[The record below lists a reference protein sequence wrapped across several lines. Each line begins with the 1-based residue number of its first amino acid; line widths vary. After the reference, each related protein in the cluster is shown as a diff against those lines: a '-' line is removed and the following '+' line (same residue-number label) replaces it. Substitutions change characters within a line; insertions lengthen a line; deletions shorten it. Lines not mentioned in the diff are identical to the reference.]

1 MCWKADKR
9 EEDEDSVACWPVFN
23 TALQRHGFVSG
34 VLGYLRPASG
44 RDPGLAGLSMWAQV
58 ESVVSELSLGIPQG
72 KETTS
77 YRRLFFHR
85 TLSTCKQIILCLSG
99 LCWRDINS
107 LNFEVLLRITNTS
120 ERLFKTK
127 VMFLLYMELPI
138 LLRSQRPPGFS
149 GTLEFKYVLE
159 WHCENKI
166 PSWTPNFVGKE
177 SSIPCRKYFIRTFP
191 TTISSEIT

>member
-58 ESVVSELSLGIPQG
+58 ESVVSELSLGIPQR

-85 TLSTCKQIILCLSG
+85 TLSTCKQFILCLSG
-99 LCWRDINS
+99 LCCRDINS
-107 LNFEVLLRITNTS
+107 WNFEVLLRIKNIS

-127 VMFLLYMELPI
+127 VMFLLYME
-138 LLRSQRPPGFS
+138 RS
-149 GTLEFKYVLE
+149 Y
-159 WHCENKI
+159 
-166 PSWTPNFVGKE
+166 
-177 SSIPCRKYFIRTFP
+177 SIEMSKTTRSFGNIGIQIRFGVALWKQNP
-191 TTISSEIT
+191 FLDS